1 MPPRKNTARRGRPWA
16 KFGDSGD
23 RTAQD
28 EASDGAAVAA
38 STDDSMTKP
47 GGPAKKSATPA
58 RKVPA
63 APKPRPAATT
73 AAIEQPAAKKRAVAA
88 KPAAEKAVR
97 TVSEASEDDGA
108 FEALVLDADD
118 DEEVPAGDEEAVAE
132 SAGNEEGAA
141 VGPEENGEGDDAGAT
156 EADDA
161 PDEVADEGNGEFAG
175 DPEEGAEGWEGE
187 AEEGDPNEEGAAAE
201 YEEGAEA
208 DHAEEDEAV
217 DVKAEDGLEDD
228 AAKDDALCEDAA
240 DGAPEAS
247 AEGNEAVEPQANGVK
262 AEEGGGDDAAAA
274 AEGEGETIVRDLAPS
289 DRDFVIAED
298 EEVKEEPTTEVSR
311 LWDLCPDVELEHAE
325 TITTSLHES
334 IQRAVRQFI
343 ERLLRDAKETGTL
356 PEEAIAQDDKPMFG
370 CSLCNI
376 KMHQPELFDCH
387 VETQRHV
394 KRLRWMYF
402 MGMNKEL
409 GNYHCRV
416 CHISVPCK
424 DHLVGHLRSDRH
436 LCLSKSL
443 NVHPKYS
450 EHVLS
455 QFYPEDKVK
464 SLLQPQPQQQQPSAT
479 ASQPSATGKGKEQ
492 KGADKR
498 PDKGKANAG
507 SSGQQAKRE
516 QSPPASTNQ
525 GFIFHCELCQV
536 IAYHED
542 QIQEHYNGKK
552 HRAKMAEELEKLSKQ
567 KPDGSKKGSAKGD
580 GAQGAKTGSKDAP
593 KGAGKGPAPKKGP
606 VNKPQPQQFKP
617 KGPKFGS
624 GAAPTYTCYVCN
636 VVLHSTREY
645 SQHFT
650 TREHRLAAGIQ
661 ASAPP
666 LGHKRPR
673 SPSPFSRA
681 PAWSS
686 PPRMRSPPRDLW
698 SGGPPPRKRSPEP
711 FLDPI
716 ARDLFAP
723 SSGPSGAFEPGLRGP
738 QPGML
743 EDYAERRGPGNGSGG
758 MPDPTSVAATLET
771 MIQLQQR
778 LLNITGP
785 QQGGGGMMGGSSGPG
800 GYRDEEFGNIARS
813 LQDMD
818 LQKSLQQLRQSQRY
832 NVGPSPPPYGSGST
846 PTSSSRGL
854 QSGPYMDSSPPPF
867 REAGSSFQGG
877 IGDGFGGKRAS
888 YGGADSYSPIGDDM
902 KGSYG
907 MGGGSSYRS
916 GGPGGSG
923 GLGIND
929 YRKSSLGPTAPRP
942 SDFGRPSMGHM
953 RGSGAGSKRY

>member
-28 EASDGAAVAA
+28 EASDGAAVVA

-63 APKPRPAATT
+63 APKPRPAAA

-88 KPAAEKAVR
+88 TKPAAEKAVR

-118 DEEVPAGDEEAVAE
+118 DEEAPAGDEENVVAE
-132 SAGNEEGAA
+132 DGNEEVAA
-141 VGPEENGEGDDAGAT
+141 AGQDENGEEGDAGVT
-156 EADDA
+156 E
-161 PDEVADEGNGEFAG
+161 PLGGDEVAG
-175 DPEEGAEGWEGE
+175 EGAEGWDEE
-187 AEEGDPNEEGAAAE
+187 AAVGDHNEEGGEAE
-201 YEEGAEA
+201 YEEGG
-208 DHAEEDEAV
+208 DHMEEDEAV
-217 DVKAEDGLEDD
+217 DVKAEDGLEGD
-228 AAKDDALCEDAA
+228 AARDNALGEDAA

-247 AEGNEAVEPQANGVK
+247 AEGTEGAEPQANGV
-262 AEEGGGDDAAAA
+262 AVEVENGGIEDAAAA
-274 AEGEGETIVRDLAPS
+274 GEGEGETIVRDLAPS
-289 DRDFVIAED
+289 ERDFVIAED

-334 IQRAVRQFI
+334 IRLSVRQFI
-343 ERLLRDAKETGTL
+343 ERLLRDVKETGAL
-356 PEEAIAQDDKPMFG
+356 PEDAIAQDDKPMFG
-370 CSLCNI
+370 CSLCNV
-376 KMHQPELFDCH
+376 KMHQPELFDSH

-443 NVHPKYS
+443 NVHPKYA

-455 QFYPEDKVK
+455 QYYPEDQVK

-479 ASQPSATGKGKEQ
+479 ASQPSSTGKGKEQ

-507 SSGQQAKRE
+507 GGGQQAKRE
-516 QSPPASTNQ
+516 QSPPASASHQ

-542 QIQEHYNGKK
+542 QIQEHYKGKK
-552 HRAKMAEELEKLSKQ
+552 HRAKMAEELEKMSKE
-567 KPDGSKKGSAKGD
+567 KPDGTKKGSTKGD
-580 GAQGAKTGSKDAP
+580 GAQAAKTVSKDAP
-593 KGAGKGPAPKKGP
+593 KGPGKGPGPKKGP

-624 GAAPTYTCYVCN
+624 GPAPTYTCYVCN
-636 VVLHSTREY
+636 VVMHSTREY

-650 TREHRLAAGIQ
+650 TREHRMAAGIQ

-698 SGGPPPRKRSPEP
+698 LGGPPPRKRSPEP
-711 FLDPI
+711 FLDPL

-743 EDYAERRGPGNGSGG
+743 EDYAERRGPGNSSGG

-771 MIQLQQR
+771 MIHLQQR

-785 QQGGGGMMGGSSGPG
+785 QQGSGGGAMMGASS
-800 GYRDEEFGNIARS
+800 GYRDEEEYGNIARS

-832 NVGPSPPPYGSGST
+832 NVGPSPPPYESGST
-846 PTSSSRGL
+846 PTSGA
-854 QSGPYMDSSPPPF
+854 YMDSSPF
-867 REAGSSFQGG
+867 RESRSSFQGG
-877 IGDGFGGKRAS
+877 MGDGFGGKRAS

-907 MGGGSSYRS
+907 MGGGSSFGG

-923 GLGIND
+923 GLRTNE

-942 SDFGRPSMGHM
+942 SDFGRPPMGHM
-953 RGSGAGSKRY
+953 RGSGVGSKRY

>member
-16 KFGDSGD
+16 KFGNSGD

-28 EASDGAAVAA
+28 EASDGAAVVAL
-38 STDDSMTKP
+38 SDDNMTKP
-47 GGPAKKSATPA
+47 GSPAKKAATPA

-63 APKPRPAATT
+63 APKPRPGD

-88 KPAAEKAVR
+88 TKPAAEKAVR

-118 DEEVPAGDEEAVAE
+118 DEDVPAGDEENVAE
-132 SAGNEEGAA
+132 DGNEEDAA
-141 VGPEENGEGDDAGAT
+141 ASRDEND
-156 EADDA
+156 
-161 PDEVADEGNGEFAG
+161 
-175 DPEEGAEGWEGE
+175 
-187 AEEGDPNEEGAAAE
+187 EEGDAEEPLGGAEVAEDDVEGWVDEAAEGDLNEEGGE
-201 YEEGAEA
+201 VEEGG
-208 DHAEEDEAV
+208 DHIEAV
-217 DVKAEDGLEDD
+217 DVKAEVGLEGD
-228 AAKDDALCEDAA
+228 AERDNAPGEDAS
-240 DGAPEAS
+240 DGDPEAS
-247 AEGNEAVEPQANGVK
+247 AGGNEGAEPQANGVK
-262 AEEGGGDDAAAA
+262 IENGGEEDTAAA
-274 AEGEGETIVRDLAPS
+274 GEGETIVRDLAPS
-289 DRDFVIAED
+289 ERDFVMAED
-298 EEVKEEPTTEVSR
+298 EEVKEEPTREVSR
-311 LWDLCPDVELEHAE
+311 LWDLCPDVELEQAE
-325 TITTSLHES
+325 TITASLHES
-334 IQRAVRQFI
+334 IRRSVRQFI
-343 ERLLRDAKETGTL
+343 ERLLRVAKETGGL
-356 PEEAIAQDDKPMFG
+356 PEEAIAQDDQPMFG
-370 CSLCNI
+370 CSLCNV
-376 KMHQPELFDCH
+376 KMHKPELFDTH
-387 VETQRHV
+387 VGTQRHV

-416 CHISVPCK
+416 CQISVPCR

-450 EHVLS
+450 EHVLL
-455 QFYPEDKVK
+455 QFYPEDEVK
-464 SLLQPQPQQQQPSAT
+464 SLLQPQPQQQQQQQQPSAT
-479 ASQPSATGKGKEQ
+479 TSQPSATGKGKGQ
-492 KGADKR
+492 KSADKR

-507 SSGQQAKRE
+507 STGQQSTRD
-516 QSPPASTNQ
+516 QSPPASASQ
-525 GFIFHCELCQV
+525 GFIFHCEVCQV

-542 QIQEHYNGKK
+542 QIQEHYKGKK

-567 KPDGSKKGSAKGD
+567 KPDDSKKGSAKGD
-580 GAQGAKTGSKDAP
+580 GAQAAKTGSKDAS
-593 KGAGKGPAPKKGP
+593 KGPAKGPGPKKGP
-606 VNKPQPQQFKP
+606 VNKTQSQQFKP

-624 GAAPTYTCYVCN
+624 GPMPTYTCYVCN
-636 VVLHSTREY
+636 VVMHTTREY

-661 ASAPP
+661 VSAPP

-711 FLDPI
+711 FLDPV
-716 ARDLFAP
+716 ARDLFVP
-723 SSGPSGAFEPGLRGP
+723 SPGPSGAFEPGPRGP
-738 QPGML
+738 QPSML
-743 EDYAERRGPGNGSGG
+743 EDYAERRGPGNSSGG

-778 LLNITGP
+778 LLSNIGP
-785 QQGGGGMMGGSSGPG
+785 QQGSGGGGMMGASS
-800 GYRDEEFGNIARS
+800 GYRDEGYGNIARS

-846 PTSSSRGL
+846 SASSSRGL
-854 QSGPYMDSSPPPF
+854 QSGAYMDSSPSPF
-867 REAGSSFQGG
+867 RESRSSFQGG
-877 IGDGFGGKRAS
+877 AGDGFGGKRAS
-888 YGGADSYSPIGDDM
+888 YGGADSYSPIGVDM
-902 KGSYG
+902 KSSYG
-907 MGGGSSYRS
+907 MGRGSSF
-916 GGPGGSG
+916 GDG
-923 GLGIND
+923 GLGGGGGLRINE

-942 SDFGRPSMGHM
+942 SDFGRPPVGHM
-953 RGSGAGSKRY
+953 RGSDVGSKRY